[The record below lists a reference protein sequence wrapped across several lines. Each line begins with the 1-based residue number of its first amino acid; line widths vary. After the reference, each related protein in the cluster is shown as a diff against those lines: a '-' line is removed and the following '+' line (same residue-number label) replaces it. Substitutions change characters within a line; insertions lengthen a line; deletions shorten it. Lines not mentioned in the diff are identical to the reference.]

1 MNIAILSYFP
11 ISLYIGC
18 KKKKKHPN
26 VFIVILNIDINIKI
40 IIIIFI
46 IIISILKSLVIFV
59 IWLALNGVI
68 YSQIAPFFALNPTF
82 FQANEEAK
90 IQL

>member
-1 MNIAILSYFP
+1 MAV
-11 ISLYIGC
+11 

-40 IIIIFI
+40 NIIIFI
-46 IIISILKSLVIFV
+46 IITSILKSLVIFV
-59 IWLALNGVI
+59 IWLTLNGVI

>member
-18 KKKKKHPN
+18 KKKKTKKHPN
-26 VFIVILNIDINIKI
+26 VFIVILNININIKI
-40 IIIIFI
+40 NIIIIT
-46 IIISILKSLVIFV
+46 SILKSLVIFA

-68 YSQIAPFFALNPTF
+68 YSQIAPFFALNPIF

-90 IQL
+90 IQ

>member
-18 KKKKKHPN
+18 KKKKHPN

-40 IIIIFI
+40 NIIIIT
-46 IIISILKSLVIFV
+46 SILKSLVIFV

-68 YSQIAPFFALNPTF
+68 YSQIAPFFALNPIF